1 MIDTLLMEETT
12 KASLFLNCLGAIYL
26 LIIQLLSLP
35 ARCSFTPLLDITYNS
50 ICIMQ
55 LVSYLYEHGP
65 LSLHDHL

>member
-12 KASLFLNCLGAIYL
+12 KTALFLNCLGAIYL

-35 ARCSFTPLLDITYNS
+35 AWCSFTPLLDITYNS
-50 ICIMQ
+50 IYIMQ